1 MPAYTYPHPR
11 GWINP
16 VTFRADGILTDAWV
30 VTGETNIWTATGATL
45 GFTYARG
52 AAGGAVDWR
61 IEISL
66 YSVAALVPAGFAEWS
81 DESVYSAG
89 AVVAGAD
96 TQSRV
101 QRGYETYKATGD
113 GDEDWAYALEFPTPV
128 ERIRIRVR
136 ESTVD
141 GVPLSPGDL
150 NVIMIV
156 SG

>member
-16 VTFRADGILTDAWV
+16 VTLRADGILTDAWV
-30 VTGETNIWTATGATL
+30 VSGETNIWTATGATL
-45 GFTYARG
+45 AFTYEQG

-61 IEISL
+61 IEISI
-66 YSVAALVPAGFAEWS
+66 YSVAALVPAGSAEWS
-81 DESVYSAG
+81 DESVYAAG
-89 AVVAGAD
+89 AVVAGDD

-101 QRGYETYKATGD
+101 QRGYETYVSTGA
-113 GDEDWAYALEFPTPV
+113 GDEDWTYALEFPTPV

-136 ESTVD
+136 ESAD
-141 GVPLSPGDL
+141 GVPLTPGTM

-156 SG
+156 RG